1 VRRGRLAA
9 LLLLPLTPLLL
20 AGCGSPG
27 TASSAVPTSSGSPW
41 VVTATGSATASPAPS
56 RSYTSPSPFP
66 TGFLPISA
74 TSPAP
79 RRSGS
84 PSCDGTLR
92 LDKINSATVVPS
104 RTSATVTWYNPG
116 GADLVQY
123 RVTAISQDLAV
134 GEQRPV
140 GWTVITPGA
149 TCGYLSATVAGLDR
163 STDYVFSVDAVIS
176 RLGKDG
182 TRAATV
188 ARSLVVRTT

>member
-1 VRRGRLAA
+1 VRRGKLAA
-9 LLLLPLTPLLL
+9 LLLPLTPLLL

-27 TASSAVPTSSGSPW
+27 TASAAVPTSSGSPW
-41 VVTATGSATASPAPS
+41 VVTSAGSPTPSPAPS
-56 RSYTSPSPFP
+56 RSYASPSPFP

-79 RRSGS
+79 APTGS

-104 RTSATVTWYNPG
+104 ATSATVTWYNPG
-116 GADLVQY
+116 GANLVQY

-134 GEQRPV
+134 GQQRAV

-149 TCGYLSATVAGLDR
+149 TCGYLSATVAGLYR
-163 STDYVFSVDAVIS
+163 ATDYVFSVDAVVT

-188 ARSLVVRTT
+188 ARSLVVRTA